1 MTKAT
6 SCCSGFPPASNLHRS
21 MPNTQH
27 QLHLPMTVDLVPP
40 EERGVKDATQ
50 WSEGQ
55 DRLVAN
61 ATVYHQHPGDHP
73 TSSACKFS
81 TVLDTVEQPIT
92 RRVNIGTEPVPLETG
107 WVVQAGYVLIENRT
121 GQYPTVNPTEEE
133 RQAIAD
139 AVVRVTCGGVVGTP
153 GWLVR
158 PNRFMLAEVEDA
170 SLITLQCLQGT
181 ALVYLSVFSR

>member
-55 DRLVAN
+55 DRLVAT
-61 ATVYHQHPGDHP
+61 APVSHQHHGDQP

-81 TVLDTVEQPIT
+81 TVLDTVEQPFT

-121 GQYPTVNPTEEE
+121 GQHPEVNPTQEE
-133 RQAIAD
+133 RETIAST
-139 AVVRVTCGGVVGTP
+139 VVRVAVGSDR
-153 GWLVR
+153 GWLIH

-170 SLITLQCLQGT
+170 SLVTLQCLQGT